1 MQTGFPGFVWA
12 PDKSVEILIAKM
24 NTKAS
29 PPPHPHPLYNG
40 AQSNVFRSQRQKTR
54 TSSLFSFHGRQTRAT
69 MEEKPYNMKEL
80 ALSLLCLLTVCAF
93 SSRAIVVLHLDNI
106 LIWSFLECRF
116 LLQLRHSYIKCLPFQ
131 IRAENNT
138 LYGRK
143 TDRQTDIQSLLLTD
157 SLTD

>member
-1 MQTGFPGFVWA
+1 
-12 PDKSVEILIAKM
+12 
-24 NTKAS
+24 
-29 PPPHPHPLYNG
+29 
-40 AQSNVFRSQRQKTR
+40 
-54 TSSLFSFHGRQTRAT
+54 

-106 LIWSFLECRF
+106 LIWSCLECRF
-116 LLQLRHSYIKCLPFQ
+116 LLQLLLLRHSYIKCLPFQ